1 MKKVIILLIL
11 ASIFNIANMS
21 GNTITTTF
29 TVPSDTIK
37 MKFPYK
43 EFLGTWVSCV
53 APHDT
58 VTIKLEFRL
67 IYSTTAKLY
76 CESIMGAVK
85 RVQNGKIIL
94 DEPIEDVTQE
104 KNGTILQGTTT
115 RNNLLYLVYGEK
127 GKNKDIGS
135 VAFTLQTD
143 KKTANWKL
151 KSIRE
156 CFFGEEYDPF
166 LLPAKMTFVKK

>member
-11 ASIFNIANMS
+11 ASIFNIVNIS

-29 TVPSDTIK
+29 TVPRDTIK

-94 DEPIEDVTQE
+94 DEPIEDVIQE
-104 KNGTILQGTTT
+104 KNGTILQGTVSQKD
-115 RNNLLYLVYGEK
+115 LLYLIYGEK
-127 GKNKDIGS
+127 GKNKDIGG
-135 VAFTLQTD
+135 VDFILQTD
-143 KKTANWKL
+143 KKTATWTL
-151 KSIRE
+151 TSIRE
-156 CFFGEEYDPF
+156 CFFGEQYDPF
-166 LLPAKMTFVKK
+166 SLPAKMTFVKK